1 MYLQFGFN
9 DCHKVGRA
17 NLTGIPRFPA
27 TRLVHGQTSKLSA
40 AVPFAAALRT
50 LKRRVRIRCNHE
62 QTPTSISK
70 PRWLGGGLQEIIS
83 TQEVVIV
90 AGKGTI
96 YGEKVFPWAQD
107 CLEELKSAGLQ
118 VILLEEPESGPVSL
132 DAVGLQK
139 GVHYDLTLEVEP
151 EDIEQILC
159 ESEYPEEK
167 TLVVGDSVSL
177 MKAANCT
184 GFSSA
189 FICSGRMSQTF
200 QMSQA
205 PTIDVPANGGHF
217 SEPED
222 VAWDETFPLDA
233 LPDYGLACF
242 AFSDPRLT
250 LLLND
255 VPFWISESY
264 S

>member
-17 NLTGIPRFPA
+17 SLTGILRFPA
-27 TRLVHGQTSKLSA
+27 ATWLVHGETSRLSA
-40 AVPFAAALRT
+40 AVPFAAALST
-50 LKRRVRIRCNHE
+50 LKRRVRIRCNHG

-70 PRWLGGGLQEIIS
+70 PHWLGGGLQEMIS

-90 AGKGTI
+90 AGKGAI
-96 YGEKVFPWAQD
+96 YAEKVFPWAQD

-118 VILLEEPESGPVSL
+118 VILLQEPEAGHMAL
-132 DAVGLQK
+132 DAMGLQK
-139 GVHYDLTLEVEP
+139 GLHYDLMLEVEP
-151 EDIEQILC
+151 EDVEQILC
-159 ESEYPEEK
+159 EFEYPEEK
-167 TLVVGDSVSL
+167 TLVVGDSVGL
-177 MKAANCT
+177 MKAANFA

-242 AFSDPRLT
+242 AFSDSRLI
-250 LLLND
+250 LLLNV
-255 VPFWISESY
+255 VPF
-264 S
+264 